1 MTRAC
6 KFKFRVVR
14 NVLCNST
21 TTTTTTTSAALRFF
35 RCAKLKPT
43 QQLRAMVLP
52 DVIEVAGK
60 QYTIRDGKVDHVPTR
75 ADGKLTSM
83 RMLRK
88 DGQFTETVEKFEV
101 RVRNAVASAAQAR
114 ARKEASPAETTAAA
128 TTLTAAAIAAASS
141 YTSPHASPASQRSLR
156 SMAWR
161 ASPHQG
167 LLHRWSHRPNPSVSS
182 NAAPSIRMQVARLLM
197 LHLRLSC

>member
-1 MTRAC
+1 
-6 KFKFRVVR
+6 
-14 NVLCNST
+14 
-21 TTTTTTTSAALRFF
+21 
-35 RCAKLKPT
+35 
-43 QQLRAMVLP
+43 MVLP

-141 YTSPHASPASQRSLR
+141 YTSPHVSPASQRSLR
-156 SMAWR
+156 SHGVAGKP
-161 ASPHQG
+161 SP
-167 LLHRWSHRPNPSVSS
+167 LHRWSHRPNPSVSS